1 MKKNILITSIILV
14 TYCIV
19 FAQPPGRQD
28 QPRYTLP
35 KEQIAKPQPIKLT
48 PLTFEQMLD
57 DASWK
62 GIRTWNT
69 NNSVTIDSITMLSF
83 FLQYKQ
89 VSWSKQGWESVTPK
103 PGSYTVTNYKVII
116 QFNYPP
122 YTHYLEGVY
131 DPVTKKITG
140 MFKEERAVIANA
152 PPAYQPGTTTGQF
165 VLIQK

>member
-1 MKKNILITSIILV
+1 MKKIIV
-14 TYCIV
+14 FVFVFSFMNCCI

-28 QPRYTLP
+28 QPRISLP
-35 KEQIAKPQPIKLT
+35 KDQIAKPQPIKLT

-69 NNSVTIDSITMLSF
+69 NNSVTIDSITTLSF

-89 VSWSKQGWESVTPK
+89 VSWTKKGWESVTPK

-131 DPVTKKITG
+131 DPVAKKITG
-140 MFKEERAVIANA
+140 TFKEERAVIANA
-152 PPAYQPGTTTGQF
+152 PPAYQPGTISGEF